1 MHGLGS
7 LLPKEL
13 ARRGLAKPVL
23 AAQMVDFWPKALA
36 DIFPKALP
44 YTQALTYKDTIL
56 TVKCTHSAVSAEIQ
70 LYREPLLKLYQTA
83 FPQAKIQFRFQT
95 GAKVS
100 RE

>member
-1 MHGLGS
+1 MHGLGT

-23 AAQMVDFWPKALA
+23 AAQIVDFWSKALTEV
-36 DIFPKALP
+36 FPKAVP
-44 YTQALTYKDTIL
+44 YTQAQTYKDTVL
-56 TVKCTHSAVSAEIQ
+56 TVKCTHSTVAAEIQ
-70 LYREPLLKLYQTA
+70 LYREQLLKLYQKA